1 MPPSE
6 WLACL
11 RNTFA
16 GIDVDQDGRIRS
28 DELVELLRE
37 KLPEGEVNLAVQEI
51 LMDAAVSP
59 DGLDFDD
66 FCRLVRE
73 DSSDSLASMDLYDA
87 R

>member
-1 MPPSE
+1 M
-6 WLACL
+6 
-11 RNTFA
+11 
-16 GIDVDQDGRIRS
+16 
-28 DELVELLRE
+28 ELLRE

-59 DGLDFDD
+59 EGLDFDD

-73 DSSDSLASMDLYDA
+73 DSVTDSLASMDLYDA